1 MPEFIQKESIHT
13 VLETMKKVISEPTAT
28 GYGLHREEYT
38 LAGKTGTAEI
48 KLSKEDATG
57 TELGW
62 MAVFTTDPNIEN
74 PILLI
79 SMVEDVK
86 NIGGS
91 GYVVQKDKRVLD
103 QYLR

>member
-1 MPEFIQKESIHT
+1 MVYI
-13 VLETMKKVISEPTAT
+13 
-28 GYGLHREEYT
+28 REEYT

-86 NIGGS
+86 KYWWQWLCS
-91 GYVVQKDKRVLD
+91 SKR
-103 QYLR
+103 

>member
-1 MPEFIQKESIHT
+1 M
-13 VLETMKKVISEPTAT
+13 
-28 GYGLHREEYT
+28 
-38 LAGKTGTAEI
+38 AGKTGTAEI

-86 NIGGS
+86 ILVA
-91 GYVVQKDKRVLD
+91 VVM
-103 QYLR
+103 

>member
-1 MPEFIQKESIHT
+1 M
-13 VLETMKKVISEPTAT
+13 
-28 GYGLHREEYT
+28 
-38 LAGKTGTAEI
+38 AGKTGTAEI
-48 KLSKEDATG
+48 KLSKEDETG

-86 NIGGS
+86 ILVA
-91 GYVVQKDKRVLD
+91 VVM
-103 QYLR
+103 